1 MRLVDGGVTNC
12 LPVEKLF
19 EPPFKPEQ
27 ILVVDISSR
36 ARQREE
42 TTRKVEALKARHA
55 EVPIVVVSP
64 DTIGKGT
71 VIYHR
76 RDLQTLIEAGRR
88 AILETLPE

>member
-1 MRLVDGGVTNC
+1 MLRLVDGGVTNC

-27 ILVVDISSR
+27 ILVVDISNHGW
-36 ARQREE
+36 QREE
-42 TTRKVEALKARHA
+42 TRRKVAALEAKHA

-71 VIYHR
+71 VLYHR

-88 AILETLPE
+88 AIL